1 MSKPQQVTAF
11 ILRRVDYG
19 DQDQIITVF
28 GRENGKFSAR
38 ARNARAS
45 KKRFG
50 GGLQPMRRLCL
61 SYTHAVN
68 RSMASLSEIE
78 ILQDYR
84 GLEGSFEKITIASY
98 ATELV
103 REFVQ
108 EASAEPETFD
118 LLDAFYSDLAASDLT
133 AEFAA
138 EFAAELT
145 APEPAPTPS
154 QPVDLSVYFLE
165 AMLFQFELR
174 LLAIHG
180 ALPSLERCFR
190 CGVGASE
197 MDKLRCMRSG
207 EGLICG
213 GCRRPGESTGL
224 LSQATYSLLC
234 YLQNPAG
241 PPPEGLGEPGVH
253 QQIRR
258 VLDAGLE
265 QMLTRP
271 LKSRMMLDALF
282 YN

>member
-1 MSKPQQVTAF
+1 MSTPQQVNAF
-11 ILRRVDYG
+11 ILRKVDFG
-19 DQDQIITVF
+19 DQDQIVTVF

-50 GGLQPMRRLCL
+50 GGLQPMRRLCV
-61 SYTHAVN
+61 SYSQASN
-68 RSMASLSEIE
+68 RAMAWLNEVE

-84 GLEGSFEKITIASY
+84 GLEASFEKITVASY

-108 EASAEPETFD
+108 DASAEPETFD
-118 LLDAFYSDLAASDLT
+118 LLDAFY
-133 AEFAA
+133 
-138 EFAAELT
+138 AEL
-145 APEPAPTPS
+145 AGFSGADSGVSE
-154 QPVDLSVYFLE
+154 LSILG
-165 AMLFQFELR
+165 ARLFQFELR

-180 ALPSLERCFR
+180 ALPALQGCFR
-190 CGVGASE
+190 CGVPAAE
-197 MDKLRCMRSG
+197 LDRLRCMRSG

-213 GCRRPGESTGL
+213 ACRRPGEATGV
-224 LSQATYSLLC
+224 LSAATFALLC

-241 PPPEGLGEPGVH
+241 PAPQGLGDPGVH

-265 QMLTRP
+265 QILSRP
-271 LKSRMMLDALF
+271 LNSRAMLDALF
-282 YN
+282 L

>member
-1 MSKPQQVTAF
+1 MSKPQQVNAF
-11 ILRRVDYG
+11 ILRKVDYG

-28 GRENGKFSAR
+28 GRESGKFSAR

-61 SYTHAVN
+61 SYTQAAN
-68 RSMASLSEIE
+68 RAMASLSEIE

-108 EASAEPETFD
+108 DANAEPETFD
-118 LLDAFYSDLAASDLT
+118 LLDAFYGELAGFVGSNK
-133 AEFAA
+133 
-138 EFAAELT
+138 
-145 APEPAPTPS
+145 
-154 QPVDLSVYFLE
+154 SVSESYFLG

-180 ALPSLERCFR
+180 ALPSLQGCFR
-190 CGVGASE
+190 CGVPAAE
-197 MDKLRCMRSG
+197 MDRLRCMRSG
-207 EGLICG
+207 EGLVCG
-213 GCRRPGESTGL
+213 ACRRPGEASGL
-224 LSQATYSLLC
+224 LSGATFSLLC
-234 YLQNPAG
+234 YLQNPASSA
-241 PPPEGLGEPGVH
+241 PEGLGDPGVH

-258 VLDAGLE
+258 LLDAGLE
-265 QMLTRP
+265 QILTRP
-271 LKSRMMLDALF
+271 LKSRAMLDALF
-282 YN
+282 L

>member
-50 GGLQPMRRLCL
+50 GGLQPMRKLCL
-61 SYTHAVN
+61 SYTQAAN

-84 GLEGSFEKITIASY
+84 GLEDSFDKITIASY

-108 EASAEPETFD
+108 EASAEPDTFD
-118 LLDAFYSDLAASDLT
+118 LLDAFYTDLAAADLS
-133 AEFAA
+133 AA
-138 EFAAELT
+138 EISLSET
-145 APEPAPTPS
+145 KTPESTDPPAPST
-154 QPVDLSVYFLE
+154 DLSVYFLE

-174 LLAIHG
+174 LLSAHG
-180 ALPSLERCFR
+180 ALPSLEHCFR
-190 CGVGASE
+190 CGLSAPK

-207 EGLICG
+207 QGLICG
-213 GCRRPGESTGL
+213 ACRRPGESTGL
-224 LSQATYSLLC
+224 LSQASYALLC
-234 YLQNPAG
+234 YLQSPAG
-241 PPPEGLGEPGVH
+241 TPPDGFGEPGVH
-253 QQIRR
+253 RQIRR

-265 QMLTRP
+265 QMLSRP

-282 YN
+282 L

>member
-28 GRENGKFSAR
+28 GRETGKFSAR

-50 GGLQPMRRLCL
+50 GGLQPMRRLNL
-61 SYTHAVN
+61 SYTHAAN

-78 ILQDYR
+78 ILQDYQ
-84 GLEGSFEKITIASY
+84 GIEESFDKITIASY

-108 EASAEPETFD
+108 DGQSEPDTFD
-118 LLDAFYSDLAASDLT
+118 LLDVFYAELAASELST
-133 AEFAA
+133 AGQ
-138 EFAAELT
+138 
-145 APEPAPTPS
+145 PPAPDQSP
-154 QPVDLSVYFLE
+154 DFVYFLQL
-165 AMLFQFELR
+165 MLFQFELR

-180 ALPSLERCFR
+180 ALPSFEGCFR
-190 CGVGASE
+190 CGVGAAQ
-197 MDKLRCMRSG
+197 MDRLRCMRSG

-213 GCRRPGESTGL
+213 ACRRPGESTGL
-224 LSQATYSLLC
+224 LSHQTFALLC
-234 YLQNPAG
+234 YLQNPADG
-241 PPPEGLGEPGVH
+241 SAAGFGDPKVH
-253 QQIRR
+253 QQLRR
-258 VLDAGLE
+258 VLDAALE

-271 LKSRMMLDALF
+271 LKSRAMLDTLF
-282 YN
+282 L